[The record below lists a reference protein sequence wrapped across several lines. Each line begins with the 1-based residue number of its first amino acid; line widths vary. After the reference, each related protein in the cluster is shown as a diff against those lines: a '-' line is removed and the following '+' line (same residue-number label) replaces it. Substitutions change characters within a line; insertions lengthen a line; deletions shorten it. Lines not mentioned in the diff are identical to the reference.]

1 MQYTPELQA
10 AVDQALDKLQKQ
22 FDAPSDYALV
32 KRLRAVGL
40 RTSTHAL
47 FRWRHG
53 RWNDN
58 DLVLITALT
67 IPPSVPSPKMN

>member
-1 MQYTPELQA
+1 MQRTPELQA
-10 AVDQALDKLQKQ
+10 VVNRALDQLQKNL
-22 FDAPSDYALV
+22 DAPSDYALA
-32 KRLRAVGL
+32 KRLRAIGL

-47 FRWRHG
+47 YRWRHG

-67 IPPSVPSPKMN
+67 STPQVSTPQIN

>member
-1 MQYTPELQA
+1 MERTPEMQA
-10 AVDQALDKLQKQ
+10 TVNRALDQLQKHL
-22 FDAPSDYALV
+22 DAPSDYALA
-32 KRLRAVGL
+32 KRLRALGL

-67 IPPSVPSPKMN
+67 TEPATPAPQMN